1 MLAVDSQMYNVPV
14 RTSSGWCLVSKG
26 ESRDVIHVDRFRWT
40 LAKGDKLTTSR
51 GDEIEGRAT
60 FEYNSTSVKPSP
72 RTLRVFGAEKLRGVI
87 SYLASRKE
95 TPSVEY
101 TAQAETEDEHVQRLL
116 MEAKIN
122 EVARRRQMTNH
133 VDVKYQLTK
142 ELGNLLHS
150 YQETYGEEYRLR
162 ILK

>member
-40 LAKGDKLTTSR
+40 LAAGDKLTTSR

-95 TPSVEY
+95 TPKVEN

-122 EVARRRQMTNH
+122 ETARR
-133 VDVKYQLTK
+133 K
-142 ELGNLLHS
+142 ERSNRIDEQFRLSRELKDLLSS
-150 YQETYGEEYRLR
+150 YQKTFGQEYN
-162 ILK
+162 LKI

>member
-14 RTSSGWCLVSKG
+14 RTRNGWCLVSKG

-40 LAKGDKLTTSR
+40 LANGDKLTTSH

-95 TPSVEY
+95 TSSVEY
-101 TAQAETEDEHVQRLL
+101 TAQVETNNEHVRRLL
-116 MEAKIN
+116 AEARIN
-122 EVARRRQMTNH
+122 EMARRREMASSADDKSVYTN
-133 VDVKYQLTK
+133 
-142 ELGNLLHS
+142 ELGKLLYS
-150 YQETYGEEYRLR
+150 YQQTFGEEYKLK

>member
-26 ESRDVIHVDRFRWT
+26 ESQDVIHVDRFRWT
-40 LAKGDKLTTSR
+40 LAEGDKLTTSR

-95 TPSVEY
+95 TPKVEN
-101 TAQAETEDEHVQRLL
+101 TAQVETNDEHVQRLL
-116 MEAKIN
+116 LEAKIN
-122 EVARRRQMTNH
+122 EAARRRDMTNRI
-133 VDVKYQLTK
+133 DEQFRISREIKD
-142 ELGNLLHS
+142 LLS
-150 YQETYGEEYRLR
+150 LYQETFGREYN
-162 ILK
+162 LKI